1 MRKIYLVQ
9 ISGGQYEDAYDN
21 EVFATFDKKGAMKWV
36 KRFDSIIEKRRDY
49 FKQRGEQ
56 EECSF
61 WESFI
66 VWDNPCARFIEVEVR
81 GKN

>member
-9 ISGGQYEDAYDN
+9 ISGGQYEDAYDK
-21 EVFATFDKKGAMKWV
+21 EVFATFNKQEAIKWV
-36 KRFDSIIEKRRDY
+36 KRFDSIIKKRRD
-49 FKQRGEQ
+49 FFEIRGEQ
-56 EECSF
+56 EEYSF

-66 VWDNPCARFIEVEVR
+66 IWDNPCARFIEVELR